1 LSSNFKYKIKIGIAG
16 VNKNI
21 KMKIFYYLI
30 AVLGASALNADTLD
44 VEIHG
49 VTKAGL
55 LHLAI
60 YDSKDVFESD
70 KGDKPGP
77 RPGIVSGTVKQIA
90 EGIYRDSFE
99 IPAGTYAI
107 GFYIDANGNE
117 KLDTN
122 FLGIPKEEFGFSNN
136 AMGAF
141 SAPKFEA
148 ASFVLVRHKTIKIDL

>member
-1 LSSNFKYKIKIGIAG
+1 MNY
-16 VNKNI
+16 NI
-21 KMKIFYYLI
+21 EMKIFYSLI
-30 AVLGASALNADTLD
+30 FVFGVSALSADTLE

-49 VTKAGL
+49 VTEEGM

-60 YDSKDVFESD
+60 YDSKEVFESD

-77 RPGIVSGTVKQIA
+77 RSGIVSGTVKKIA
-90 EGIYRDSFE
+90 TGIYRDSFE

-107 GFYIDANGNE
+107 GFYIDTNLNE

-141 SAPKFEA
+141 APPKFEA
-148 ASFVLVRHKTIKIDL
+148 ASFVLANHKKIQIDL

>member
-1 LSSNFKYKIKIGIAG
+1 VTHNIKI
-16 VNKNI
+16 
-21 KMKIFYYLI
+21 FFCLI
-30 AVLGASALNADTLD
+30 AVLGASTLNADTLD

-49 VTKAGL
+49 VTKEGM

-60 YDSKDVFESD
+60 YDSKEVFEAD
-70 KGDKPGP
+70 KGDQPGE
-77 RPGIVSGTVKQIA
+77 RPGIVSGAVKRVSK
-90 EGIYRDSFE
+90 GIYRDSFE

-122 FLGIPKEEFGFSNN
+122 FLGMPKEEFGFSNN
-136 AMGAF
+136 AMGTF

-148 ASFVLVRHKTIKIDL
+148 ASFILVDHKKIQIDL

>member
-1 LSSNFKYKIKIGIAG
+1 VTN
-16 VNKNI
+16 NI
-21 KMKIFYYLI
+21 NIKIFYYLI
-30 AVLGASALNADTLD
+30 AVLGVSTLNADTLD

-49 VTKAGL
+49 VTKEGM

-77 RPGIVSGTVKQIA
+77 RPGIVSGRVKQVA
-90 EGIYRDSFE
+90 KGIYRDSFE

-122 FLGIPKEEFGFSNN
+122 FIGIPKEEFGFSNN

-148 ASFVLVRHKTIKIDL
+148 ASFILVDHKKIQIDL